1 MKYFLIIFLVL
12 VSFLEA
18 GAQSYPVFS
27 QYMRNGLALNPAYAG
42 SKENFAVSLV
52 YRQQWTGFNGSPV
65 TQVFNAHAP
74 LKKDRVA
81 LGLMAFND
89 TYGPYRNTG
98 IFANYAFRIRMGKG
112 TLSLGLKG
120 GVYLQEED
128 QSDFRP
134 VDQNDPVIQ
143 GGVYNYTIPNFGAGI
158 YYYSNRFYMGVSV
171 PALLSSHGSE
181 LYHDFYNY
189 DILVTSGILI
199 RFSDKFKFKPSFL
212 VNFNLPSSF
221 QVDINGNFIFGD
233 FLWLGGS
240 WRIQDETIVGMIEL
254 QLTPQ
259 FGIGYS
265 YDYSSGTLNSFNS
278 GSHEVVLRYLFG
290 YKVKAT
296 NPRYF

>member
-1 MKYFLIIFLVL
+1 MKYFLTIFLVL

-98 IFANYAFRIRMGKG
+98 IFANYAFRIRMEKG

-143 GGVYNYTIPNFGAGI
+143 GGVLNYTIPNFGAGI

-171 PALLSSHGSE
+171 PAFLSSHGSE

-189 DILVTSGILI
+189 DLLLTSGVLI
-199 RFSDKFKFKPSFL
+199 RFSDKFKFKP
-212 VNFNLPSSF
+212 
-221 QVDINGNFIFGD
+221 
-233 FLWLGGS
+233 
-240 WRIQDETIVGMIEL
+240 
-254 QLTPQ
+254 
-259 FGIGYS
+259 
-265 YDYSSGTLNSFNS
+265 
-278 GSHEVVLRYLFG
+278 
-290 YKVKAT
+290 
-296 NPRYF
+296 